1 MYRYL
6 CLLFFLFF
14 YSAYANHNLIN
25 GVVKDSQTSQPVSF
39 ANVFFSHTLIGTTTD
54 ENGEFSL
61 EFSLQQESLQLVVQ
75 HIGYDIFSTDIYA
88 ARVPVK
94 KLYIYLDPHVIEGK
108 ELVVVG
114 KDPKG
119 WQENYEKFEKLFLG
133 NTGNAEHC
141 QIVNP
146 HVLDFFNP
154 AYGFELSV
162 ASREPVIVENR
173 ALGYK
178 IDVYIRKFA
187 SYVDQVRYILYTR
200 FYELQPSDPEIARIW
215 HKNRMQTYFGSLRHF
230 MRALALGKLEQ
241 EKFIIPNAF
250 SVNDTTFLIK
260 PPASSLADLRRKKGN
275 YSFVVRG
282 LNKNIEF
289 NTDKIQIYYQTH
301 SQDTHSYL
309 NILTQPVEIDTLG
322 NIYTPLAIAT
332 RGKWYQQ
339 RVADLLP
346 WSFSPI

>member
-1 MYRYL
+1 MYRYVSFL
-6 CLLFFLFF
+6 FLLLFF
-14 YSAYANHNLIN
+14 SAYANQTIT
-25 GVVKDSQTSQPVSF
+25 GIVKDAQTSQPVSF

-54 ENGEFSL
+54 ENGEFEL

-75 HIGYDIFSTDIYA
+75 HIGYDMFITEIVA
-88 ARVPVK
+88 GHIPEK
-94 KLYIYLDPHVIEGK
+94 KLYIYLDPHVIEGE

-119 WQENYEKFEKLFLG
+119 WQENFEKFEKLFLG
-133 NTGNAEHC
+133 YSDNAEQC

-146 HVLDFFNP
+146 HVLEFHKP

-162 ASREPVIVENR
+162 ISREPVVVENL

-178 IDVYIRKFA
+178 IDVHIRKFT

-200 FYELQPSDPEIARIW
+200 FYELQPSDPKVERIW
-215 HKNRMQTYFGSLRHF
+215 HQNRMQTYYGSIRHF
-230 MRALALGKLEQ
+230 IRALALGELEQ

-250 SVNDTTFLIK
+250 TVDDTTFLIK
-260 PPASSLADLRRKKGN
+260 PPASSLADLRRKEGSYGFK
-275 YSFVVRG
+275 VRG

-289 NTDKIQIYYQTH
+289 NTDKIQIYYKTQ
-301 SQDTHSYL
+301 SQDAHSYL
-309 NILTQPVEIDTLG
+309 NILTHPVEIDTLG

-332 RGKWYQQ
+332 RGKWYQM

-346 WSFSPI
+346 WSFNPN